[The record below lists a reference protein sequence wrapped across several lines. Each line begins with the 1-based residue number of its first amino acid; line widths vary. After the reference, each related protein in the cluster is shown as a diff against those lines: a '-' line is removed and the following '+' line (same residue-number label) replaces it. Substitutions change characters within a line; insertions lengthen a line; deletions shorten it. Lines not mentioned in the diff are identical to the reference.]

1 MQDITVMTDKSDV
14 GIPHVKYNLF
24 DWNIVNNKHVTKKQN
39 NNLSLFNFSDQE
51 DENISC
57 IFKFHKKN

>member
-24 DWNIVNNKHVTKKQN
+24 DWNIVNNKHVTKNRIIIYPYLISVTKKTRTF
-39 NNLSLFNFSDQE
+39 LAFSNF
-51 DENISC
+51 I
-57 IFKFHKKN
+57 K